1 MGFFID
7 IENKMEAGK
16 RTIREVFNRGR
27 NLEIPFFQ
35 RNYVWDEK
43 EWERFLDDMIHI
55 SATKRPY
62 FLGSVILK
70 QQPTPS
76 NSDEKR
82 TVIDGQQRLTTLNIF
97 FKVLCLK
104 EDSLSDFQQVFKKQK
119 KPHENIL
126 IHNRHDLAS
135 FNKILNLESLDEIP
149 VIDQITKAYNFFK
162 SKIDSTLQ
170 QDLDIYDLLD
180 NIVFVG
186 IDLSYDDNEQL
197 IFDTINSLGVRLTT
211 AELLKNYLFNSETI
225 QDYVDYWQPIFE
237 KDKDT
242 IEYWDTELHTNKRTF
257 SDIFLFSYLQIKSN
271 QTNLSISTFDK
282 SDFFKVEDLFQSYK
296 TYNDKYLK
304 NTLQSKESLEEIKA
318 YAEIFKKNF
327 NYESLNDTTPSESS
341 ISRIQTIIFALDT
354 TTLIPYIL
362 FILKNVTDIT
372 DQNELFGIIESYLI
386 RRIITKESTKTYSK
400 LFIELIEKNILNTSS
415 FITHMKKVDS
425 THKFPND
432 EDLLQGF
439 KNSSLINKQALGIIY
454 LLETA
459 QHSSKSSTA
468 LLNIKEYTLEHLM
481 PKKWETNWGAAQN
494 YDIRNQVILNLGNLA
509 ILTHSLNSSIKNAN
523 WDIKKVGNKKSKG
536 LNEYAQGLK
545 TLTPYLALTS
555 WDEEAINQ
563 RADDL
568 YNLALQTWQS
578 I

>member
-1 MGFFID
+1 
-7 IENKMEAGK
+7 MEAGK

-43 EWERFLDDMIHI
+43 EWERFLDDMIQI
-55 SATKRPY
+55 SLTKKPY

-70 QQPTPS
+70 QQQTPS
-76 NSDEKR
+76 DADEKR
-82 TVIDGQQRLTTLNIF
+82 TVVDGQQRLTTLNIF

-104 EDSLSDFQQVFKKQK
+104 EDSNSDFQQVFKKQR
-119 KPHENIL
+119 KPFENIL
-126 IHNRHDLAS
+126 IHNRHDLTS

-149 VIDQITKAYNFFK
+149 VTDQITKAYNFFK
-162 SKIDSTLQ
+162 DKIDSALQ

-211 AELLKNYLFNSETI
+211 AELLKNYLFNSKTT
-225 QDYVDYWQPIFE
+225 QDYIDYWQSIFE

-271 QTNLSISTFDK
+271 QPNLSISNFDK

-296 TYNDKYLK
+296 TFNDKYLK
-304 NTLQSKESLEEIKA
+304 KTLQSKESLQEIKV
-318 YAEIFKKNF
+318 YAEIFKENF
-327 NYESLNDTTPSESS
+327 HYESLNDTSPPESS
-341 ISRIQTIIFALDT
+341 ISRIQTIIFGLDT

-362 FILKNVTDIT
+362 FVLKNVTDS
-372 DQNELFGIIESYLI
+372 NEKNQLFGLIESYLV
-386 RRIITKESTKTYSK
+386 RRIVTKESTKTYSK
-400 LFIELIEKNILNTSS
+400 LFIDLIEKNILSAPS
-415 FITHMKKVDS
+415 FVAYIKKVDT
-425 THKFPND
+425 THKFPSD
-432 EDLLQGF
+432 EDLLLGF
-439 KNSSLINKQALGIIY
+439 KSSSLINKQALGIIY

-459 QHSSKSSTA
+459 QHNSKSSTA

-494 YDIRNQVILNLGNLA
+494 YDARNQVILTLGNLA

-523 WDIKKVGNKKSKG
+523 WDIKKIGNKKSKG

-545 TLTPYLALTS
+545 TLTPYLSLPS
-555 WDEEAINQ
+555 WDEETIDQ

-568 YNLALQTWQS
+568 YKLALKVWPN

>member
-1 MGFFID
+1 
-7 IENKMEAGK
+7 MEAGK

-43 EWERFLDDMIHI
+43 EWERFLDDMEQI
-55 SATKRPY
+55 SATKKPY

-70 QQPTPS
+70 QQQTPS
-76 NSDEKR
+76 NADEKR
-82 TVIDGQQRLTTLNIF
+82 TVVDGQQRLTTLNIF

-104 EDSLSDFQQVFKKQK
+104 EGSNSDFQQVFKKQR
-119 KPHENIL
+119 KPFENIL

-135 FNKILNLESLDEIP
+135 FNKILNLDSLEDIP
-149 VIDQITKAYNFFK
+149 VVDQITKAYDFFNN
-162 SKIDSTLQ
+162 KIDSTLQ
-170 QDLDIYDLLD
+170 ENLDIYDLLD

-186 IDLSYDDNEQL
+186 IDLSYDDSEQL

-211 AELLKNYLFNSETI
+211 AELLKNYLFNSNTV
-225 QDYVDYWQPIFE
+225 QDYTDYWQPIFE
-237 KDKDT
+237 RDKDT

-257 SDIFLFSYLQIKSN
+257 SDIFLFSYLQIKSYEN
-271 QTNLSISTFDK
+271 NLSVSAIDK

-296 TYNDKYLK
+296 TFSQKYL
-304 NTLQSKESLEEIKA
+304 NNQLPSKASLEEISS
-318 YAEIFKKNF
+318 YAEIFKTNF
-327 NYESLNDTTPSESS
+327 NYESLNDMISPESN

-362 FILKNVTDIT
+362 YILKNVSDIAVK
-372 DQNELFGIIESYLI
+372 NELFNVLESYLI
-386 RRIITKESTKTYSK
+386 RRIITKASTKTYSK
-400 LFIELIEKNILNTSS
+400 LFIELIEKNILSASS
-415 FITHMKKVDS
+415 FKDYIKNVDS
-425 THKFPND
+425 THRFPNN
-432 EDLLQGF
+432 EELLQGF
-439 KNSSLINKQALGIIY
+439 KNSILINKQALGIIY

-459 QHSSKSSTA
+459 QHNSKSSTS

-481 PKKWETNWGAAQN
+481 PKKWGTNWGAAQN
-494 YDIRNQVILNLGNLA
+494 LDFRDQILLTLGNLA
-509 ILTHSLNSSIKNAN
+509 ILTHSLNASIKNAN

-536 LNEYAQGLK
+536 LIEYAQGLK
-545 TLTPYLALTS
+545 TLTPYLSLSS
-555 WDEEAINQ
+555 WDEGAIQQ

-568 YNLALQTWQS
+568 YDLAVKVWPS